1 MDCYLRTEIKDEV
14 MANVVNKILQF
25 LVPKDKKF
33 IPLLKDAASNLVEVS
48 VRIDDLANAPK
59 KERETLFDK
68 INELEVESDKITRE
82 INLELSR
89 NFLTP
94 FDREDIY
101 SLNIAIDDVVDYLN
115 DAANRMNYYQLDDV
129 TKSIKKLTE
138 VNMEACK
145 LVQKGIDCLA
155 GSKKL
160 AHIAV
165 ICKKIH
171 ELEVKADK
179 IHDKAIAD
187 IFEKET
193 DAKTIIKYKEVL
205 FSLETASD
213 KCRVV
218 SNVLESVMVKYS

>member
-1 MDCYLRTEIKDEV
+1 
-14 MANVVNKILQF
+14 MANIVNKVLQF

-33 IPLLKDAASNLVEVS
+33 IPLLQSASLNLSEVS
-48 VRIDDLANAPK
+48 ERLDELVNAPK
-59 KERETLFDK
+59 KDREALFEKLNLLD
-68 INELEVESDKITRE
+68 IESDKIIRE

-89 NFLTP
+89 NFITP
-94 FDREDIY
+94 FDREDIH
-101 SLNIAIDDVVDYLN
+101 SLNIALGDVVDYLI
-115 DAANRMNYYQLDDV
+115 DSANRMNFYQVDDI
-129 TKSIKKLTE
+129 TKSIKRLAETN
-138 VNMEACK
+138 VEACK
-145 LVQKGIDCLA
+145 LIQKGIDCLA

-160 AHIAV
+160 THIAV
-165 ICKKIH
+165 VCKKIN

-205 FSLETASD
+205 FSLETATD
-213 KCRVV
+213 KCKVV

>member
-1 MDCYLRTEIKDEV
+1 
-14 MANVVNKILQF
+14 MANTINKILQF

-33 IPLLKDAASNLVEVS
+33 IPLLQSAANNLVEVS
-48 VRIDDLANAPK
+48 VKLDELSNAPK
-59 KERETLFDK
+59 KEREAFFNKMD
-68 INELEVESDKITRE
+68 ELDIESDKITRE

-94 FDREDIY
+94 FDREDIHA
-101 SLNIAIDDVVDYLN
+101 LNIAIGDVVDYLI
-115 DAANRMNYYQLDDV
+115 DSANRMNFYQVEDI

-138 VNMEACK
+138 LNVEACK
-145 LVQKGIDCLA
+145 LIQKGIDCLA

-160 AHIAV
+160 THIAV
-165 ICKKIH
+165 VCKKIN

-205 FSLETASD
+205 FSLETATD
-213 KCRVV
+213 KSKVV
-218 SNVLESVMVKYS
+218 ANVLESVMVKYS

>member
-1 MDCYLRTEIKDEV
+1 
-14 MANVVNKILQF
+14 MANTINKILQF

-33 IPLLKDAASNLVEVS
+33 IPLLQSAANNLVEVS
-48 VRIDDLANAPK
+48 VKLDELSNAPK
-59 KERETLFDK
+59 KEREAFFNKMD
-68 INELEVESDKITRE
+68 ELDIESDKITRE

-94 FDREDIY
+94 FDREDIHA
-101 SLNIAIDDVVDYLN
+101 LNIAIGDVVDYLI
-115 DAANRMNYYQLDDV
+115 DSANRMNFYQVEDI

-138 VNMEACK
+138 LNVEACK
-145 LVQKGIDCLA
+145 LIQKGIDCLA

-165 ICKKIH
+165 VCKKIN
-171 ELEVKADK
+171 EIEVKADK

-193 DAKTIIKYKEVL
+193 DAKIIIKYKEGLIERIIDFLNKTITITKPHWILVNWNNTIPI
-205 FSLETASD
+205 FTIYRE
-213 KCRVV
+213 
-218 SNVLESVMVKYS
+218 

>member
-1 MDCYLRTEIKDEV
+1 

-33 IPLLKDAASNLVEVS
+33 IPLLREAAANLVEVS
-48 VRIDDLANAPK
+48 LKIDETANASK
-59 KERETLFDK
+59 KEREVLYAD
-68 INELEVESDKITRE
+68 IEALEIESDKITRE

-94 FDREDIY
+94 FDREDIHA
-101 SLNIAIDDVVDYLN
+101 LNIAIDDVVDYLN
-115 DAANRMNYYQLDDV
+115 DAANRMHYYQVDDV

-138 VNMEACK
+138 INVEACK
-145 LVQKGIDCLA
+145 LIQRGIDCLA

-160 AHIAV
+160 THIAV
-165 ICKKIH
+165 ICKKVH

-213 KCRVV
+213 KCKTV

>member
-1 MDCYLRTEIKDEV
+1 
-14 MANVVNKILQF
+14 MANIVNKVLQF

-33 IPLLKDAASNLVEVS
+33 IPLLKSAASNLVEVS
-48 VRIDDLANAPK
+48 VKLDEVANASK
-59 KERETLFDK
+59 KERETLFEKLTALD
-68 INELEVESDKITRE
+68 VDSDKITRE

-94 FDREDIY
+94 FDREDIHA
-101 SLNIAIDDVVDYLN
+101 LNIAIGDVVDYLN
-115 DAANRMNYYQLDDV
+115 DAANRMNYYQVDDV

-138 VNMEACK
+138 VNMEACG
-145 LVQKGIDCLA
+145 LIEKGIDCLA

-213 KCRVV
+213 KCKSV
-218 SNVLESVMVKYS
+218 SNILESVMVKYS

>member
-1 MDCYLRTEIKDEV
+1 
-14 MANVVNKILQF
+14 MANTINKILQF

-33 IPLLKDAASNLVEVS
+33 IPLLQSAANNLVEVS
-48 VRIDDLANAPK
+48 VKLDELSNAPK
-59 KERETLFDK
+59 KEREAFFNKMD
-68 INELEVESDKITRE
+68 ELDIESDKITRE

-94 FDREDIY
+94 FDREDIHA
-101 SLNIAIDDVVDYLN
+101 LNIAIGDVVDYLI
-115 DAANRMNYYQLDDV
+115 DSANRMNFYQVEDI

-138 VNMEACK
+138 LNVEACK
-145 LVQKGIDCLA
+145 LIQKGIDCLA

-165 ICKKIH
+165 VCKKIN
-171 ELEVKADK
+171 EIEVKADK

-205 FSLETASD
+205 FSLETATD
-213 KCRVV
+213 KSKVV
-218 SNVLESVMVKYS
+218 ANVLESVMVKYS

>member
-1 MDCYLRTEIKDEV
+1 
-14 MANVVNKILQF
+14 MANTINKILQF

-33 IPLLKDAASNLVEVS
+33 IPLLQSAANNLVEVS
-48 VRIDDLANAPK
+48 VKLDELSNAPK
-59 KERETLFDK
+59 KEREAFFNKMD
-68 INELEVESDKITRE
+68 ELDIESDKITRE

-94 FDREDIY
+94 FDREDIHA
-101 SLNIAIDDVVDYLN
+101 LNIAIGDVVDYLI
-115 DAANRMNYYQLDDV
+115 DSANRMNFYQVEDV

-145 LVQKGIDCLA
+145 LIQKGIDCLA

-165 ICKKIH
+165 VCKKIN

-205 FSLETASD
+205 FSLETATD
-213 KCRVV
+213 KCKSVA
-218 SNVLESVMVKYS
+218 NVLESVMVKYS

>member
-1 MDCYLRTEIKDEV
+1 
-14 MANVVNKILQF
+14 MANTINKILQF

-33 IPLLKDAASNLVEVS
+33 IPLLQSAATNLVEVS
-48 VRIDDLANAPK
+48 VKLDELSNAPK
-59 KERETLFDK
+59 KEREAFFNK
-68 INELEVESDKITRE
+68 MNELDIESDKIIRE

-94 FDREDIY
+94 FDREDIHA
-101 SLNIAIDDVVDYLN
+101 LNIAIGDVVDYLI
-115 DAANRMNYYQLDDV
+115 DSANRMNFYQVEDI

-138 VNMEACK
+138 INVEACK
-145 LVQKGIDCLA
+145 LIQKGIDCLA

-160 AHIAV
+160 THIAV
-165 ICKKIH
+165 VCKKIN

-193 DAKTIIKYKEVL
+193 DAKIIIKYKEVL
-205 FSLETASD
+205 FSLETATD
-213 KCRVV
+213 KSKAVA
-218 SNVLESVMVKYS
+218 NVLESVMVKYS

>member
-1 MDCYLRTEIKDEV
+1 
-14 MANVVNKILQF
+14 MANTINKILQF

-33 IPLLKDAASNLVEVS
+33 IPLLQSAANNLVEVS
-48 VRIDDLANAPK
+48 VKLDELSNAPK
-59 KERETLFDK
+59 KEREAFFNKMD
-68 INELEVESDKITRE
+68 ELDVESDKITRD

-94 FDREDIY
+94 FDREDIHA
-101 SLNIAIDDVVDYLN
+101 LNIAIGDVVDYLI
-115 DAANRMNYYQLDDV
+115 DSANRMNFYQVEDV

-145 LVQKGIDCLA
+145 FIQKGIDCLA

-160 AHIAV
+160 THIAV
-165 ICKKIH
+165 VCKKIN

-205 FSLETASD
+205 FSLETATD
-213 KCRVV
+213 KCKSVA
-218 SNVLESVMVKYS
+218 NVLESVMVKYS

>member
-1 MDCYLRTEIKDEV
+1 
-14 MANVVNKILQF
+14 MANTINKILQF

-33 IPLLKDAASNLVEVS
+33 LPLLQSAANNLVEVS
-48 VRIDDLANAPK
+48 VKLDELSNAPK
-59 KERETLFDK
+59 KEREAFFNK
-68 INELEVESDKITRE
+68 MNELDVESDKITRE

-94 FDREDIY
+94 FDREDIHA
-101 SLNIAIDDVVDYLN
+101 LNIAIGDVVDYLI
-115 DAANRMNYYQLDDV
+115 DSANRMNFYQVEDV

-145 LVQKGIDCLA
+145 FIQKGIDCLT

-160 AHIAV
+160 THIAV
-165 ICKKIH
+165 VCKKIN

-205 FSLETASD
+205 FSLETATD
-213 KCRVV
+213 KCKSVA
-218 SNVLESVMVKYS
+218 NVLESVMVKYS

>member
-1 MDCYLRTEIKDEV
+1 
-14 MANVVNKILQF
+14 MANIVNKVLQF

-33 IPLLKDAASNLVEVS
+33 IPLLKSASLNLCEVS
-48 VRIDDLANAPK
+48 EKLDTLVNAPK
-59 KERETLFDK
+59 KEREALFE
-68 INELEVESDKITRE
+68 ELNQLDIESDKIIRE

-94 FDREDIY
+94 FDREDIH
-101 SLNIAIDDVVDYLN
+101 SLNIALGDVVDYLI
-115 DAANRMNYYQLDDV
+115 DSANRMNFYQVDDI
-129 TKSIKKLTE
+129 TKSIKRLAETN
-138 VNMEACK
+138 VEACK
-145 LVQKGIDCLA
+145 LIQKGIDCLG

-160 AHIAV
+160 THIAV
-165 ICKKIH
+165 VCKKIN

-205 FSLETASD
+205 FALETATD
-213 KCRVV
+213 KCKVV

>member
-1 MDCYLRTEIKDEV
+1 

-25 LVPKDKKF
+25 LVPQDKKF
-33 IPLLKDAASNLVEVS
+33 IPLLKQASFNLVEVA
-48 VRIDDLANAPK
+48 VKIDEVANASK
-59 KERETLFDK
+59 KERDALFSQ
-68 INELEVESDKITRE
+68 IAELESNSDKITRE

-94 FDREDIY
+94 FDREDIH

-115 DAANRMNYYQLDDV
+115 DAANRINHYQVEDI

-138 VNMEACK
+138 VNVESCR
-145 LVQKGIDCLA
+145 LIQKGIDCLA
-155 GSKKL
+155 GKKKL
-160 AHIAV
+160 THIAV
-165 ICKKIH
+165 ICKKIN

-193 DAKTIIKYKEVL
+193 DAKTIIKHKEVL
-205 FSLETASD
+205 FSLETATD
-213 KCRVV
+213 KCKVV

>member
-1 MDCYLRTEIKDEV
+1 
-14 MANVVNKILQF
+14 MANIVNKVLQF

-33 IPLLKDAASNLVEVS
+33 IPLLKSAASNLVEVS
-48 VRIDDLANAPK
+48 IKLDEVANSPK
-59 KERETLFDK
+59 KERDSLFEK
-68 INELEVESDKITRE
+68 IDELDAKSDKLIRE

-94 FDREDIY
+94 FDREDIHA
-101 SLNIAIDDVVDYLN
+101 LNIAMDDVVDYLS
-115 DAANRMNYYQLDDV
+115 DSAHRMNFYQLDDV
-129 TKSIKKLTE
+129 TKAIKKLTE
-138 VNMEACK
+138 INVEACK
-145 LVQKGIDCLA
+145 LIEKGIDCLA
-155 GSKKL
+155 GKKKL
-160 AHIAV
+160 NHIAV

-171 ELEVKADK
+171 ELEVRADK

-205 FSLETASD
+205 SSLETASD
-213 KCRVV
+213 KCKSV

>member
-1 MDCYLRTEIKDEV
+1 
-14 MANVVNKILQF
+14 MANVINKVLQF
-25 LVPKDKKF
+25 LVPKDQKF
-33 IPLLKDAASNLVEVS
+33 IPLLKEASTNLVNVAQKLDE
-48 VRIDDLANAPK
+48 IANAPK
-59 KERETLFDK
+59 KDRALLFDQ
-68 INELEVESDKITRE
+68 INDLDMASDTITRN

-94 FDREDIY
+94 FDREDIH

-115 DAANRMNYYQLDDV
+115 DSANRMNFYQVDDV

-138 VNMEACK
+138 VNVEAAT
-145 LVQKGIDCLA
+145 LIQKGIDCLA
-155 GSKKL
+155 GKKKL
-160 AHIAV
+160 THIAV
-165 ICKKIH
+165 ICKKIN

-179 IHDKAIAD
+179 IHDKAIAE

-205 FSLETASD
+205 SSLETATD
-213 KCRVV
+213 KAKDV